1 MRRALVEQIER
12 LVRQEAVSQIAAG
25 KINSGLDGLPCDAD
39 AMVRF
44 QPRTERFEHAAG
56 RFFVRFPDGHG
67 TEAALERSVL
77 FDELAVFLHGRRAD
91 HLQFSPAK
99 GGLEQIGRV
108 DCALGAARADDG
120 VHLVN
125 KQNDVSAAADL
136 DQDIAHALFELAAV
150 FRAREQVRHV
160 EAVELFP
167 AQRLRYVAAGEPLG
181 QRLDDGGL
189 ADAGLADERGIIF
202 AAAAEHLHELGKL
215 RLAADDGVHL
225 RSPVDHVV
233 TVYFQK
239 LQFRLSFHVLRR
251 I

>member
-1 MRRALVEQIER
+1 M
-12 LVRQEAVSQIAAG
+12 
-25 KINSGLDGLPCDAD
+25 
-39 AMVRF
+39 
-44 QPRTERFEHAAG
+44 
-56 RFFVRFPDGHG
+56 
-67 TEAALERSVL
+67 
-77 FDELAVFLHGRRAD
+77 
-91 HLQFSPAK
+91 
-99 GGLEQIGRV
+99 
-108 DCALGAARADDG
+108 
-120 VHLVN
+120 HLVN

-150 FRAREQVRHV
+150 VRAREQVRQV